1 MVWRGWRVENV
12 ASWSALIGCHKWLR
26 SCEHVC
32 RWYQVMMLSH
42 LLLILQL
49 ANWAY
54 AMSSLVLFVLT
65 PWLPCHIYVNLVR
78 LIPLAWAMLFLELSL
93 HVSIVEVLWYAAGW
107 PFFRSFWVQWRTS
120 SFAIT
125 ALFNFTAWVKLA
137 PNVLCIG
144 LFHLR
149 SSLPMMLVLLF
160 WNRVLRFGVYGTAIT
175 VASLRIIPWT
185 LQWIISLFLNKF
197 LILSNGIDFERIISL
212 YGCSPWLFVARTDF
226 TLVRVG
232 GRILVIWPCACL
244 SLSIVNNFVST
255 SSPLLL
261 RLNETFEIGVCALI
275 ATVVVLFVGIIDLF
289 LIIVLLVII
298 VTVLTFF
305 IVFIALL
312 LLELFFAVLRWPS
325 LVMNRHREFF
335 PTWAP
340 IFIVIFVCVALTPTK
355 DILLL
360 LLRIFF
366 ILVPV
371 NVFVI

>member
-54 AMSSLVLFVLT
+54 AMNSLVLFVLT

-144 LFHLR
+144 LFYLR

-160 WNRVLRFGVYGTAIT
+160 WN
-175 VASLRIIPWT
+175 
-185 LQWIISLFLNKF
+185 
-197 LILSNGIDFERIISL
+197 FE
-212 YGCSPWLFVARTDF
+212 
-226 TLVRVG
+226 
-232 GRILVIWPCACL
+232 
-244 SLSIVNNFVST
+244 
-255 SSPLLL
+255 
-261 RLNETFEIGVCALI
+261 
-275 ATVVVLFVGIIDLF
+275 
-289 LIIVLLVII
+289 
-298 VTVLTFF
+298 
-305 IVFIALL
+305 
-312 LLELFFAVLRWPS
+312 
-325 LVMNRHREFF
+325 F
-335 PTWAP
+335 P
-340 IFIVIFVCVALTPTK
+340 
-355 DILLL
+355 
-360 LLRIFF
+360 
-366 ILVPV
+366 
-371 NVFVI
+371 